1 MFSLAQNPVK
11 YIGIGEH
18 ANNKM
23 QQASL
28 RILGIK
34 LISYLSV
41 QAWTYL
47 LHQTEVQFN
56 YISEDVKKSVD
67 NIFRQPIVLQTI
79 NSGHNRCN
87 SVLIL
92 GVNIRSIV
100 QESLGNFVMAAII
113 SGMQRRPTITV
124 LNLAMVSH
132 QRCTRSSSV
141 LTLKLTSA
149 ILLSNASTRCCLSLS
164 FMQALT
170 IISNAVSPV
179 LFFVFTS
186 SRIN

>member
-1 MFSLAQNPVK
+1 
-11 YIGIGEH
+11 
-18 ANNKM
+18 M
-23 QQASL
+23 QQGSL

-34 LISYLSV
+34 LIRYISCF
-41 QAWTYL
+41 QTRAYL
-47 LHQTEVQFN
+47 LRQTEVHLNFS
-56 YISEDVKKSVD
+56 SEAVKKSVD
-67 NIFRQPIVLQTI
+67 NIFRQLIVLQAI
-79 NSGHNRCN
+79 NSSHKGCN

-92 GVNIRSIV
+92 RVNIRSIV
-100 QESLGNFVMAAII
+100 QESLGNFVMTAII
-113 SGMQRRPTITV
+113 SSMQRRPTITV

-132 QRCTRSSSV
+132 QLSTRPSSV

-164 FMQALT
+164 FVQALT